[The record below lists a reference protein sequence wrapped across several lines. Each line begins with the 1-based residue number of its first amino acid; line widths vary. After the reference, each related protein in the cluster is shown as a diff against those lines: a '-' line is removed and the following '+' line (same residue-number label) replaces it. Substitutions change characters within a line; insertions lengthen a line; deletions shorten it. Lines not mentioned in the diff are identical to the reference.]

1 MLTRAAAQRQIPPE
15 IKALGKRNRAL
26 PQGERI
32 EVAGSL
38 GDYQAAGTAETAS
51 VGVEDALYWPDE
63 AELRCNR
70 AVASA
75 VCCHVDVALKLIAAG
90 TCIAREC
97 DERQRFSFTRLLLS
111 PGTSQSLR
119 GIPLFDPADVR
130 PNFNESGGRYWQYAP
145 PARCKDQPCLQQG
158 RINQRQRN
166 HVARWN
172 GRLARPAELKA
183 DAAVDA
189 GECLHHFDRIGDEA
203 RIEIKRG
210 LGQHLLDQG
219 APCQGRVGE
228 RQR

>member
-38 GDYQAAGTAETAS
+38 GDYQAAGTAETAW
-51 VGVEDALYWPDE
+51 VEVEDDLYWPDE

-75 VCCHVDVALKLIAAG
+75 VCCHVDVALKLIPAG

-119 GIPLFDPADVR
+119 GIPLFDPSR
-130 PNFNESGGRYWQYAP
+130 
-145 PARCKDQPCLQQG
+145 
-158 RINQRQRN
+158 RQCEWISTKAAAATGNTHPRR
-166 HVARWN
+166 VARTN
-172 GRLARPAELKA
+172 LACSKGGSISGSAIMSPGGMGALP
-183 DAAVDA
+183 
-189 GECLHHFDRIGDEA
+189 
-203 RIEIKRG
+203 G
-210 LGQHLLDQG
+210 L
-219 APCQGRVGE
+219 RN
-228 RQR
+228 